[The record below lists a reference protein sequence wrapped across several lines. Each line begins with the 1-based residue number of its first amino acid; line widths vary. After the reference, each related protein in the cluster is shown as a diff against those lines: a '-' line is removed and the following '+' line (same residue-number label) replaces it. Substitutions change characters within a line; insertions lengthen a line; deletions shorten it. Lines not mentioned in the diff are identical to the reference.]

1 VEERVLLSVLAVQDR
16 LLRAMSPERKRLY
29 PLARAPE
36 DDGYQVHDTRR
47 VAAIIFGEPRLTKDA
62 AIVILGAKRAEALV

>member
-1 VEERVLLSVLAVQDR
+1 VLPSVLDVQDR

-29 PLARAPE
+29 PLPRAPE

-47 VAAIIFGEPRLTKDA
+47 AAIIYGEPRLTNDA
-62 AIVILGAKRAEALV
+62 DTVIVLGAERAEALV